1 MSRPRDL
8 AAGIVQTDPSLVLS
22 LGAPATLYCLAYG
35 FPRPTVTWWK
45 GTRMLALEGDGL
57 SQVSPGTIYNQPV
70 FSDITGQGEDGTLHL
85 ADVRLSD
92 LGPYTC
98 QVVLL
103 VLLLLRRAA
112 LQCRRTTGWGRRP
125 ATR

>member
-1 MSRPRDL
+1 M
-8 AAGIVQTDPSLVLS
+8 LS

-57 SQVSPGTIYNQPV
+57 SQVSLCTTNLPFLTLLN
-70 FSDITGQGEDGTLHL
+70 QGEDGTLHL

-103 VLLLLRRAA
+103 VLLLLGRTA